1 MSRPPR
7 LLGAVTR
14 GTTAPNRLRRVD
26 RWIAWSC
33 AGVLRSAA
41 DPLVVDLGFG
51 ASPITTVELHDRL
64 RAVRPDVRV
73 VGVEIDAAR
82 VHAAQPYSRPGLS
95 FVHGGFELSVDGS
108 PVVVKA
114 MNVLRQYDESHVA
127 PVWERLIAQLVPRG
141 RLVEGT
147 CDEVGRRAAWVTQSP
162 EVPGSLTLSTHLGS
176 LQRPSELAERLP
188 KALIHRNVA
197 GEPIHALLAL
207 LDEHWDRAAPHASF
221 GAVQRWRAMADS
233 LQRDWHVLHEPSRW
247 RLGEITVPWTSV
259 APLGGS
265 GL

>member
-1 MSRPPR
+1 MTARRPV
-7 LLGAVTR
+7 GDITR

-33 AGVLRSAA
+33 ARALRADA

-51 ASPITTVELHDRL
+51 ASPVTTLELHDRL

-82 VHAAQPYSRPGLS
+82 VRAAQAYSRRGLS
-95 FVHGGFELSVDGS
+95 FVHGGFELPVEGS

-114 MNVLRQYDESHVA
+114 MNVLRQYDEGAVA
-127 PVWERLIAQLVPRG
+127 GAWEQLAARLAAGGV
-141 RLVEGT
+141 LVEGT
-147 CDEVGRRAAWVTQSP
+147 CDEIGRRSSWVSVDRQGPQT
-162 EVPGSLTLSTHLGS
+162 LTFSAHLGS
-176 LQRPSELAERLP
+176 LGTPSDLAERLP

-197 GEPIHALLAL
+197 GEPIHALLRL
-207 LDEHWDRAAPHASF
+207 MDRLWARTAAYSPF
-221 GAVQRWRAMADS
+221 GAVHRWRELAAA
-233 LQRDWHVLHEPSRW
+233 LEAEWPVRHEPARW
-247 RLGEITVPWTSV
+247 RLGELTVTWASV

-265 GL
+265 GA